1 MIEELFSQYPKY
13 HLLVASSQLV
23 LAMLGMGMVTHIRD
37 FVEIVREPKPMIT
50 GALYQLLG
58 IPLLTIAL
66 VSLATLPPEIVVGF
80 FMLAAM
86 PGGSMSN
93 VFTFLAKGNSALS
106 VALTGLM
113 TFLALLTAPLIL
125 RLFAADH
132 IPPEIEMPVGSVMRE
147 IFLFLLI
154 PLSVGMVLGRVLPVE
169 RAVKWSKWTIRG
181 SLVILSILVVG
192 SLGSGRIEVGAYGWR
207 IPILVFVYCLG
218 IQVVA
223 LRGSLHLLKYS
234 YRDSVALGIESSMKN
249 VNLGLLI
256 AASLFALEGDNAEF
270 GGGVLF
276 VLLLYGGISLF
287 VSGVPAIRSFR
298 RANRLT
304 AEENAAGR

>member
-1 MIEELFSQYPKY
+1 MIEDFFAQYPKY
-13 HLLVASSQLV
+13 HRLVASSQLV
-23 LAMLGMGMVTHIRD
+23 LAMFGMGMVTRLRD
-37 FVEIVREPKPMIT
+37 FVEIVLEPKPMIT

-58 IPLLTIAL
+58 IPLLTITL
-66 VSLATLPPEIVVGF
+66 VFLIKMPPEIVVGF
-80 FMLAAM
+80 FLLAAM
-86 PGGSMSN
+86 PGGSLSN

-113 TFLALLTAPLIL
+113 TFLALFTAPLIL
-125 RLFAADH
+125 KLFAGKY
-132 IPPEIEMPVGSVMRE
+132 IPPEIDMPVWTMMRE
-147 IFLFLLI
+147 ILVFLLL
-154 PLSVGMVLGRVLPVE
+154 PLSVGMTIGRLLPVK
-169 RAVKWSKWTIRG
+169 RAVLLSKWTIRG
-181 SLVILSILVVG
+181 SLLVLAVLVAG
-192 SLGSGRIEVGAYGWR
+192 SLGSGQIDLDAYGLR

-218 IQVVA
+218 IQIVA

-256 AASLFALEGDNAEF
+256 AASLFALEGDNAGF

-298 RANRLT
+298 RAKRLSPDD
-304 AEENAAGR
+304 EAAA